1 MNIILDRN
9 IFLAPITKLANITE
23 KKSLMPILSNLLIE
37 FGTKNTKIYSTD
49 LEISAIG
56 YLDYKVETERKI
68 ILHGRKLQEILREM
82 DSGDIELEIKE
93 NILIIK
99 QKKSEFVLGLQDPE
113 EFPEVKEITGN
124 EEFVVKGNMLLEMI
138 NKVSFAVSVDETRY
152 VLTGMYMKGMEGK
165 MVVVGTDGYRMSLC
179 QKEIEGLKIF
189 KGIIIPR
196 RSILEIERVVDE
208 KDEVKITIDDKHV
221 QISTNM
227 ITLISRTIE
236 GNFPDYDNVIP
247 ENNMNIMSMDKE
259 IFYRGIKKVSAI
271 IGRSEPVKIS
281 FLKNKMEIE
290 AEADVG
296 SAKEVIEIDYEG
308 EEVNMNF
315 NVKFIIDVI
324 SHIQGDKII
333 IKTPEAYGAVLFEGE
348 EGKEHRNIIM
358 PIRI

>member
-1 MNIILDRN
+1 MNIILDKN
-9 IFLAPITKLANITE
+9 IFLAPIAKLASITE

-37 FGTKNTKIYSTD
+37 FGTEKTKVYSTD

-68 ILHGRKLQEILREM
+68 ILHGRKLLEILREM
-82 DSGDIELEIKE
+82 DNGDIDLEIRE
-93 NILIIK
+93 NMLIIK

-113 EFPEVKEITGN
+113 EFPEVKEIKGH
-124 EEFVVKGNMLLEMI
+124 EEFILKGNMLLEMI
-138 NKVSFAVSVDETRY
+138 NKVGFAVSVDETRY

-179 QKEIEGLKIF
+179 QKEIEGLKAF
-189 KGIIIPR
+189 KGIIIPK
-196 RSILEIERVVDE
+196 RSIAEIERIIEE
-208 KDEVKITIDDKHV
+208 KDEVKIIIDDKHV
-221 QISTNM
+221 QVSTNM

-247 ENNMNIMSMDKE
+247 ENNINVISIDKE
-259 IFYRGIKKVSAI
+259 TFYKGIKKVSAI
-271 IGRSEPVKIS
+271 IGRSEPIRIS

-296 SAKEVIEIDYEG
+296 SAKEIIDINYEG
-308 EEVNMNF
+308 EEINMNF
-315 NVKFIIDVI
+315 NVRFIMDVV

-348 EGKEHRNIIM
+348 EGKDHRNIIM